1 MRKTF
6 FFILLL
12 ALITSG
18 LSSYAQVPDVGNIY
32 LTGKMVNESRKGME
46 ASISVCKKGY
56 KIETFPTSRIGRFE
70 FPMPLQDSLA
80 YVVMAEGYVS
90 KTILLDARVPLGKQK
105 ADYNFPF
112 FVDLY
117 PVERTPTPV
126 DIKRPIGKIIFS
138 DTQII
143 CNIDFTKL
151 QNERLKAFV

>member
-18 LSSYAQVPDVGNIY
+18 LSSYAQVPDAGNIY
-32 LTGKMVNESRKGME
+32 LTGKMVNESKKGME

-56 KIETFPTSRIGRFE
+56 KIETFPTSRTGRFE
-70 FPMPLQDSLA
+70 FPIPLQDFWA
-80 YVVMAEGYVS
+80 FVVMAEGYIF
-90 KTILLDARVPLGKQK
+90 KTIFLDARVTIGKQK

-117 PVERTPTPV
+117 LVERTPTPV
-126 DIKRPIGKIIFS
+126 DLKRPIRKIVFS
-138 DTQII
+138 DTQVIY
-143 CNIDFTKL
+143 NIDFTKL